1 MCIRDR
7 LKVCCVLRSNNVC
20 SQIVYTVYINATE
33 PLGDCTNCKTSI
45 TLAGLIGHTI
55 KFSVFYKV
63 KTLFGD
69 TSCND
74 YDIVTSCCLASL
86 SCTDSLVRVICKND
100 SI

>member
-1 MCIRDR
+1 M
-7 LKVCCVLRSNNVC
+7 LRSNTGC
-20 SQIVYTVYINATE
+20 SQIVYTVNIYAAE
-33 PLGDCTNCKTSI
+33 PLGDCTNCKTGI

-55 KFSVFYKV
+55 MFSVFYKV

-86 SCTDSLVRVICKND
+86 SCTDSLVRIICKND
-100 SI
+100 CI